1 MYRGGKTVAEISFKN
16 VVKIFENKAVGLNH
30 INLEIEKGE
39 FVFLV
44 GKSGVGK
51 STSLRLLTKEIEPTK
66 GKIYVRERD
75 LAEITRKELPYFRRS
90 MGIVWQQTQLLPK
103 KTVYE
108 NVAFALEVLETDKK
122 KIAEDVPAALGLVNM
137 NKKADR
143 YPKELSGG
151 ECLRVALARAMV
163 NNPSILIADE
173 PTGNLDQDTAWD
185 IMCLLDEA
193 NRCGITVVVA
203 THALELARLMKKRII
218 VMRAGYVAR
227 DIPQGGVKA
236 FHLVD

>member
-1 MYRGGKTVAEISFKN
+1 MAEISFQN
-16 VVKIFENKAVGLNH
+16 VTKIYENKAVGLNNF
-30 INLEIEKGE
+30 NLEIEKGE

-51 STSLRLLTKEIEPTK
+51 STSLKLLTKEIEPTQ
-66 GKIYVRERD
+66 GKIYVMGQEVSQI
-75 LAEITRKELPYFRRS
+75 ARKELPYFRRNL
-90 MGIVWQQTQLLPK
+90 GIVWQQTQLLPK

-108 NVAFALEVLETDKK
+108 NVAFALEVLEVEKE
-122 KIAEDVPAALGLVNM
+122 KIAKDVPAALGLVNM

-173 PTGNLDQDTAWD
+173 PTGNLDDDSAWD

-193 NRCGITVVVA
+193 NRCGVTVVVA
-203 THALELARLMKKRII
+203 THALHLAKLMKKRI
-218 VMRAGYVAR
+218 VAMRAGYITR
-227 DIPQGGVKA
+227 DIPSGGITT
-236 FHLVD
+236 L

>member
-1 MYRGGKTVAEISFKN
+1 MAEISFQN
-16 VVKIFENKAVGLNH
+16 VTKIYENKAVGLNNF
-30 INLEIEKGE
+30 NLEIEKGE

-51 STSLRLLTKEIEPTK
+51 STSLKLLTKEIEPTQ
-66 GKIYVRERD
+66 GKIYVMGQEVSQI
-75 LAEITRKELPYFRRS
+75 ARKELPYFRRKL
-90 MGIVWQQTQLLPK
+90 GIVWQQTQLLPQ

-108 NVAFALEVLETDKK
+108 NVAFALEVLEVEKE
-122 KIAEDVPAALGLVNM
+122 KIAKDVPAALGLVNM

-173 PTGNLDQDTAWD
+173 PTGNLDDDSAWD

-193 NRCGITVVVA
+193 NRCGVTVVVA
-203 THALELARLMKKRII
+203 THALHLAKLMKKRII
-218 VMRAGYVAR
+218 TMRAGYVTR
-227 DIPQGGVKA
+227 DIPSGGITA
-236 FHLVD
+236 L

>member
-1 MYRGGKTVAEISFKN
+1 MAEISFQN
-16 VVKIFENKAVGLNH
+16 VTKIYENKAVGLNNF
-30 INLEIEKGE
+30 NLEIEKGE

-51 STSLRLLTKEIEPTK
+51 STSLKLLTKEIEPTQ
-66 GKIYVRERD
+66 GKIYVMGQEVSQI
-75 LAEITRKELPYFRRS
+75 ARKELPYFRRKL
-90 MGIVWQQTQLLPK
+90 GIVWQQTQLLPQ

-108 NVAFALEVLETDKK
+108 NVAFALEVLEVEKE
-122 KIAEDVPAALGLVNM
+122 KIAQDVPAALGLVNM

-173 PTGNLDQDTAWD
+173 PTGNLDDDSAWD

-193 NRCGITVVVA
+193 NRCGVTVVVA
-203 THALELARLMKKRII
+203 THALHLAKLMKKRII
-218 VMRAGYVAR
+218 TMRAGYVTR
-227 DIPQGGVKA
+227 DIPPGGVTT
-236 FHLVD
+236 L